1 MATKLNTRQHCSRT
15 HHPDL
20 IIIIV
25 QFRSQFCPVKFS
37 LAGICWI
44 CVIMDADGLTS
55 QVICICAASSKVFS
69 STTIGC
75 VRICIRCFLSFSNV
89 FSLYSM
95 CLYLYQRSISKGILC
110 PHFLETLL
118 HPREHKCE
126 DTADCL
132 ITWRR

>member
-55 QVICICAASSKVFS
+55 QVICIGAASSKVFS

-95 CLYLYQRSISKGILC
+95 CLYLYQRSISKGILLAKV
-110 PHFLETLL
+110 HTFLRRFFTLGSTSV
-118 HPREHKCE
+118 R
-126 DTADCL
+126 TQR
-132 ITWRR
+132 IV